1 MFTKNQ
7 SREKELLKSVATDRL
22 ANVVAHILIKLQFL
36 FVRKMNGMCKGLTVQ
51 QLKKGLFLFC
61 MTTCSY
67 CFYLIATH
75 VFRSQPSAIKSM
87 AAPLQIPVNINPTDN
102 VQTQRNRSI
111 DSQTLSSISQFRYYL
126 DSLKKF
132 QSLEYD
138 SILQARPGLMDS
150 MQMLEQFYYLPIK
163 K

>member
-1 MFTKNQ
+1 MFTKKQ
-7 SREKELLKSVATDRL
+7 SREKASLKSVATDRL
-22 ANVVAHILIKLQFL
+22 ANVVAHSLIKLQFL
-36 FVRKMNGMCKGLTVQ
+36 FVRKMNGMCKGLTAQ

-67 CFYLIATH
+67 CVYLIA
-75 VFRSQPSAIKSM
+75 
-87 AAPLQIPVNINPTDN
+87 
-102 VQTQRNRSI
+102 QRNRSI